1 MNAAAPASAPK
12 PGKRLRAVKAPPAPA
27 PLFGHRAGF
36 DPSRHGKAFSPWKD
50 VPDADWQS
58 PQWQLRNLVRTPEQ
72 LQQLLGLPDE
82 EVAALRRL
90 GLVTKFAVS
99 PYYFSL
105 IDVADAGDPI
115 RRIIVPS
122 AEEESQEGLFDPL
135 GEKDD
140 QVAPGLTHRY
150 PDRVLLV
157 VTSFCSSYCRFC
169 IRKRNWKHSDAA
181 RSREEVDAALAYL
194 RTHDEVRDVLVS
206 GGDPLTLPHEQLEY
220 VLAGLKR
227 IPHIEFVRIGS
238 REPVMLPMRIDDALC
253 RLLDRHGPVWVN
265 THFNHA
271 REITPEAAAG
281 CERMARAGVPVGNQ
295 SVLLA
300 GVNDDL
306 QSMKELCQGLL
317 RIRVRPYYLYHCDP
331 VMGAAHL
338 RASVW
343 RGMEIM
349 EGLRG
354 HTTGLAVPTYVV
366 DAPGGGGKIPLMPNY
381 LVSAAPGRVVLRNYE
396 GMLISY
402 PDGGTPAP
410 DVHGQASSVHDLAVG
425 NGLTLSAATGSQR
438 AKRRLATRAR
448 GGPTGGPQS

>member
-1 MNAAAPASAPK
+1 VSSNGAAKVTAKAPK
-12 PGKRLRAVKAPPAPA
+12 RLKAVKPPVLP
-27 PLFGHRAGF
+27 PPVLGHRPGF
-36 DPSRHGKAFSPWKD
+36 DPARHGKAHSPWKD
-50 VPDADWQS
+50 VSDADWQS
-58 PQWQLRNLVRTPEQ
+58 PQWQLKNLIRTPEQ
-72 LQQLLGLPDE
+72 LQALLHLPDE
-82 EVAALRRL
+82 EVGALRRL
-90 GLVTKFAVS
+90 GLITKFAVS

-105 IDVADAGDPI
+105 IDVADPGDPI

-122 AEEESQEGLFDPL
+122 SEEESQEGLFDPL
-135 GEKDD
+135 GEKED

-150 PDRVLLV
+150 PDRVLFV

-181 RSREEVDAALAYL
+181 RGKEEVDQALAYL
-194 RTHDEVRDVLVS
+194 RTHEEVRDVLIS

-220 VLAGLKR
+220 VLRGLR
-227 IPHIEFVRIGS
+227 EIPHIEFVRIGS

-253 RLLDRHGPVWVN
+253 RLLDRYGPVWVN

-271 REITPEAAAG
+271 RELTPEAGAAA
-281 CERMARAGVPVGNQ
+281 ERLVRAGVPVGNQ
-295 SVLLA
+295 AVLLA

-306 QSMKELCQGLL
+306 ESMKDLCQGLL

-354 HTTGLAVPTYVV
+354 HTTGLAVPTYVI
-366 DAPGGGGKIPLMPNY
+366 DAPGGGGKIPVMPNY
-381 LVSAAPGRVVLRNYE
+381 IVSAAPGRLVLRNYE

-402 PDGGTPAP
+402 PDGGTAAP
-410 DVHGQASSVHDLAVG
+410 DVHGRATSVHDLSTGV
-425 NGLTLSAATGSQR
+425 GLTLNAASQSDRARRRADTKARKAATKG
-438 AKRRLATRAR
+438 A
-448 GGPTGGPQS
+448 